1 MPARIHGARRRLIGR
16 PIIGLVAAV
25 TVVLA
30 GCGSFLGREAVQVN
44 FVDRARPVSI
54 LNVRADATRY
64 LSDPSGGHPLYK
76 QTVWYGPANN
86 QSYDVYWPAF
96 GRRRAGAVFL
106 LHPGMWF
113 GGSKAEVTSY
123 ATRLAR
129 QGWVAAA
136 VDFAGFPAPH
146 AWPAAVNDVF
156 SALDSFRSRS
166 GVYGF
171 NPGRVVAVGFS
182 SGGHLAQLLATVG
195 RGRDRLAAVATF
207 SGISDPAGLFRYPVS
222 GGCLAYP
229 ACEPAGLAKVF
240 SDVASGATPVNN
252 PGLYA
257 DAAPIDHV
265 TAGDAPMLL
274 VGSTA
279 EIIPASQITQLVLAD
294 RAAGVP
300 VSAVQVPGARHAQ
313 ELMPVAILALLR
325 WLNAYAG

>member
-1 MPARIHGARRRLIGR
+1 MSARSHGARRRLIGR
-16 PIIGLVAAV
+16 LIFGLVAAV

-30 GCGSFLGREAVQVN
+30 GCGPFLSREAVQVN

-54 LNVRADATRY
+54 PTVRADATQY
-64 LSDPSGGHPLYK
+64 LPDPSGGRALYK
-76 QTVWYGPANN
+76 QIVWYGPASN
-86 QSYDVYWPAF
+86 QSYDVYWPVS
-96 GRRRAGAVFL
+96 GLRRAGAVFL

-113 GGSKAEVTSY
+113 GGSKADMTSY

-129 QGWVAAA
+129 QGWVTSA
-136 VDFAGFPAPH
+136 VDYAGFPALRP
-146 AWPAAVNDVF
+146 WPAAVNDVF
-156 SALDSFRSRS
+156 SALDSFRNRS

-171 NPGRVVAVGFS
+171 NPGRVVAVGYS

-207 SGISDPAGLFRYPVS
+207 SGISDPAGLFRYTVS
-222 GGCLAYP
+222 GGCPDYP
-229 ACEPAGLAKVF
+229 ACKPAGLAKVF
-240 SDVASGATPVNN
+240 SDVANGATPVNN
-252 PGLYA
+252 PGLYVDGA
-257 DAAPIDHV
+257 SIDHV
-265 TAGDAPMLL
+265 TSGDAPMLL

-279 EIIPASQITQLVLAD
+279 EIIPASQITQLVFAD

-325 WLNAYAG
+325 WLNTYAG